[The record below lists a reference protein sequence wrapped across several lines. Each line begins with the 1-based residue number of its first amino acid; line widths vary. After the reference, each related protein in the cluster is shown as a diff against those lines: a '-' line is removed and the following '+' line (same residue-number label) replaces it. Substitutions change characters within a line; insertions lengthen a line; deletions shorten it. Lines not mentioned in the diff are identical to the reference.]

1 MKNLNLTTDKNIITG
16 IDIGTATIT
25 CCIVD
30 LGGDTNDARLLGI
43 GTSSSAGIRKGSII
57 HRDKVISELETAIT
71 AAETMANVK
80 IQAAWCSLTGS
91 HIRGINTNGATPI
104 NKSVGSGIPQEQE
117 IRKEDVLKALE
128 MTKNITFPPDRNIL
142 HVLPQEFIIDTM
154 TGIKDPVGMTGRR
167 LEARVHLVTTA
178 ISAMTNLVNCIEE
191 LGITVNGLVFQ
202 GLASAIAVLDPDE
215 MELGVACVDIGAE
228 TTEVTVFFDGGVR
241 HTAVIPIGGNSVTND
256 IAVMLQVPKRIAEEI
271 KLKYASAKASM
282 ASPELD
288 FEIPDNEDN
297 MKRRV
302 SEHELSRYVEARMVE
317 ILQLAAREVA
327 KADIF
332 EKLTYGLVLTG
343 GGAELKNLAG
353 LTEEVL
359 KTRVRIGSP
368 RGLRGI
374 SDVAAKPQYACALG
388 LTQWYQFSPESS
400 QIQEGVLHPG
410 DIFKKIGN
418 WFKDFF

>member
-1 MKNLNLTTDKNIITG
+1 MKNLSMTTDKNIITG
-16 IDIGTATIT
+16 IDIGSATIT
-25 CCIVD
+25 CSIVD
-30 LGGDTNDARLLGI
+30 LGDANNDARLLGI
-43 GTSSSAGIRKGSII
+43 GTSPSTGIRKGCII
-57 HRDKVISELETAIT
+57 HRDKVSSELESAIT
-71 AAETMANVK
+71 NAETMANVK
-80 IQAAWCSLTGS
+80 IQNAWCSLTGD

-104 NKSVGSGIPQEQE
+104 HKAPGSGIPQEQE
-117 IRKEDVLKALE
+117 IRKEDVQKAFE

-178 ISAMTNLVNCIEE
+178 ISAMTNLVNCVEE
-191 LGITVNGLVFQ
+191 LGITVHGLVFQ
-202 GLASAIAVLDPDE
+202 GLASAIAVLDQDE

-228 TTEVTVFFDGGVR
+228 TTEVTVFFDSGVR
-241 HTAVIPIGGNSVTND
+241 HTGVIPIGANSVTND
-256 IAVMLQVPKRIAEEI
+256 IAVMLQVPKKIAEEI

-288 FEIPDNEDN
+288 FEIPDNEKN
-297 MKRRV
+297 MKRNV

-327 KADIF
+327 KADIH

-343 GGAELKNLAG
+343 GGSELKNLAG
-353 LTEEVL
+353 LAEEVL

-388 LTQWYQFSPESS
+388 LTQWYQFNPESS
-400 QIQEGVLHPG
+400 HIQEGVLHPG
-410 DIFKKIGN
+410 YLFKKLGK
-418 WFKDFF
+418 WFKEFF

>member
-1 MKNLNLTTDKNIITG
+1 MKNLNLTVDKHIVTG
-16 IDIGTATIT
+16 IDVGSSTIT

-30 LGGDTNDARLLGI
+30 HGINQDEPNLLGI
-43 GTSSSAGIRKGSII
+43 GSAPSTGIRKGSII
-57 HRDKVISELETAIT
+57 HRDRVISEIETAIS

-80 IQAAWCSLTGS
+80 VQHAWCSLTGD

-104 NKSVGSGIPQEQE
+104 HKSGGSGIPQEQE
-117 IRKEDVLKALE
+117 IHKEDVNKALE

-154 TGIKDPVGMTGRR
+154 TGIKDPIGMTGRR

-178 ISAMTNLVNCIEE
+178 ISSMTNLVNCVEE

-202 GLASAIAVLDPDE
+202 GLSSALAVLDQDE

-228 TTEVTVFFDGGVR
+228 TTEVTVFFDSGVR
-241 HTAVIPIGGNSVTND
+241 HTGVIPIGASSVTND
-256 IAVMLQVPKRIAEEI
+256 IAVMLQVPKKIAEEI

-282 ASPELD
+282 SSPELD
-288 FEIPDNEDN
+288 FDIPESEG
-297 MKRRV
+297 MKRKI

-317 ILQLAAREVA
+317 ILQLAAREIA
-327 KADIF
+327 KADIH

-353 LTEEVL
+353 LAEEVMHSRI
-359 KTRVRIGSP
+359 RVGHP
-368 RGLRGI
+368 RGIHGI
-374 SDVAAKPQYACALG
+374 ADVASKPQYACSLG
-388 LTQWYQFSPESS
+388 LTQWSQFNPDSS
-400 QIQEGVLHPG
+400 HHQDGVIHPG
-410 DIFKKIGN
+410 DVFKKIGK
-418 WFKDFF
+418 WFKEFF